1 MPNAPLKVAD
11 LPVPA
16 TPARSAAD
24 AAEGAGGG
32 AGSAAG
38 AGAGAGAGGGAAGG
52 SGAAASGPEAM
63 FTLQGFQPDFVR
75 PPPPLLDFDE
85 QELMWLTPME
95 ATPLLWDDGMCQDAA
110 SGSAVV
116 RALVLKATTGALQA
130 AQQKVSSTHARWPPP
145 ARRVSRALTPARF
158 HSTALTAQQ
167 VLAELKAD
175 PKLVYHCGL
184 TPANLP
190 ALVENNPM
198 IAIECLLK
206 LMPSPQISEYVCCLC
221 WHAAPQDSDT
231 AKVTS
236 ITVQ

>member
-130 AQQKVSSTHARWPPP
+130 AQQKVSSTHAR
-145 ARRVSRALTPARF
+145 
-158 HSTALTAQQ
+158 
-167 VLAELKAD
+167 
-175 PKLVYHCGL
+175 
-184 TPANLP
+184 
-190 ALVENNPM
+190 
-198 IAIECLLK
+198 
-206 LMPSPQISEYVCCLC
+206 
-221 WHAAPQDSDT
+221 
-231 AKVTS
+231 
-236 ITVQ
+236 